1 MEEKMILSEKYELQR
16 KNFRNFAET
25 EFTTE
30 IQEELDRVGEFNEEL
45 YRKIAKYGFCGVK
58 IPREYGGQ
66 GADALTYVI
75 MEEELARVMPVGAI
89 YANTPNS
96 LGAGPLLFCGNQEQK
111 QAILPDVASGKKHI
125 VFALT
130 EPGAGSDAG
139 GTLTTAVE
147 DGDDYIINGR
157 KCFISGAPF
166 ADYAVVY
173 AKTDRTQKGSKGIS
187 MFIVDMK
194 LPGITTGKPEMK
206 MGINGYPTSDIS
218 FNNVRVNKKW
228 LLGPKDN
235 GFQTALSTLNGGRL
249 GVAAQAL
256 GLAQGCLEEA
266 IKYSKER
273 KQFGKPICK
282 NQAISFMI
290 ADMATE
296 IEAAR
301 DLIYTTAIEMDK
313 GAKDN
318 YVKCAM
324 SKYYATEMANR
335 VAYKAVQ
342 IFGGYGY
349 SKEYKVE
356 RLYRDARIMSIYEGT
371 SQVQQMVI
379 SGAMLR

>member
-1 MEEKMILSEKYELQR
+1 MVLSEKYEMLR

-25 EFTTE
+25 EFTKE
-30 IQEELDRVGEFNEEL
+30 IQDRLDATGEFDFEL
-45 YRKIAKYGFCGVK
+45 YAKMAKYGFTGVK

-66 GADALTYVI
+66 GGDTLTY
-75 MEEELARVMPVGAI
+75 MLMGEEFARVMPVATI
-89 YANTPNS
+89 YVNTPNS
-96 LGAGPLLFCGNQEQK
+96 LGAGPVLMCGTEEQK
-111 QAILPDVASGKKHI
+111 QAILPDVAAGKKNI

-139 GTLTTAVE
+139 SLQTYAVE
-147 DGDDYIINGR
+147 DGDDFIINGR

-194 LPGITTGKPEMK
+194 LPGISTGKPEAK
-206 MGINGYPTSDIS
+206 MGIGGYPTSDIS
-218 FNNVRVNKKW
+218 FDNVRVNKKW
-228 LLGPKDN
+228 LLGPKDK
-235 GFQTALSTLNGGRL
+235 GFQTAMKTLNGGRL
-249 GVAAQAL
+249 GVAAQSL

-273 KQFGKPICK
+273 VQFGRPIAK
-282 NQAISFMI
+282 NQAISFML

-301 DLIYTTAIEMDK
+301 CMIYTAAQEMD
-313 GAKDN
+313 ANDPN
-318 YVKCAM
+318 TPMKCAM
-324 SKYYATEMANR
+324 CKLYAAEMANR
-335 VAYKAVQ
+335 VAYKALQ

-349 SKEYKVE
+349 IKEYKIE
-356 RLYRDARIMSIYEGT
+356 RMYRDARIFSIYEGT
-371 SQVQQMVI
+371 NQVQQMVI
-379 SGAMLR
+379 SGALLH